1 MYYVCGLL
9 CHSKLFGGRHLYTC
23 IPFCPHA
30 PFSCSATWQ
39 ETRPPSSITS
49 SSGST
54 TSVYSVYRL
63 PHTTTSYCLH
73 YLHLPQS
80 SRDDHTPSPSHGST
94 HRCVTCELP
103 TSKVVLFP
111 GPTQAPPRLHPGSTQ
126 VPPSF
131 PLQYGKQVMR
141 SYSRWDLGIRLFQNC
156 MAHFWL
162 HRTVQ
167 KR

>member
-1 MYYVCGLL
+1 MLLGNNICTCTYVCN
-9 CHSKLFGGRHLYTC
+9 

-30 PFSCSATWQ
+30 PSSCSATWR
-39 ETRPPSSITS
+39 ETRPLSSITS
-49 SSGST
+49 SDGSPM
-54 TSVYSVYRL
+54 SVYSVYY
-63 PHTTTSYCLH
+63 TTTSHSLH
-73 YLHLPQS
+73 SLHLPQS